1 MLGAVAPPSAFGDDC
16 QGSHLVFILSLGR
29 CQRLPFCYLSTMALN
44 IKDSETIRLADE
56 LAALTG
62 ETKTRAVRTAL
73 EERRQRIARGVSTAE
88 RARRLTDLLEGE
100 IWPQVPPEALGKPI
114 SREQREAV
122 LGYGPEGV

>member
-1 MLGAVAPPSAFGDDC
+1 
-16 QGSHLVFILSLGR
+16 
-29 CQRLPFCYLSTMALN
+29 MALN

-73 EERRQRIARGVSTAE
+73 EERRQRLARGLSPTE
-88 RARRLTDLLEGE
+88 RARRLTDLLERE
-100 IWPQVPPEALGKPI
+100 IWPQVPPEVLGKPI
-114 SREQREAV
+114 SREQREAI